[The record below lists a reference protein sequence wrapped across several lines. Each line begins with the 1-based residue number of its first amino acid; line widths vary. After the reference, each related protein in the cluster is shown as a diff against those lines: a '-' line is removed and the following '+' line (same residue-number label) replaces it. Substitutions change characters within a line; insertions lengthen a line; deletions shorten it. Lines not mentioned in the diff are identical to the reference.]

1 MSIKTIKPFVFL
13 FVLIAV
19 VSLACQVLTGSSDPA
34 PAPPPVQDSQ
44 QPAQEPAEPPA
55 QQTPQQDE
63 PAQPESPAS
72 NSDYI
77 VFTDRNSLYQIEI
90 PGDWIKSD
98 GSGEFYYYDQFKA
111 PDEMAFI
118 ENLVY
123 DDGDPFTGGT
133 NGKFALWL
141 LHNFYSNTG
150 KEGDIKITDDKIMPD
165 KSERLTWTSRSGGY
179 SGMSFFEVRNKT
191 TFLLFTVEWV
201 DDAESE
207 YVDILNRAIDSYV
220 VP

>member
-1 MSIKTIKPFVFL
+1 MPIKTIRPFVFL
-13 FVLIAV
+13 LVVMAV
-19 VSLACQVLTGSSDPA
+19 VSLACQAVIGSSDPA
-34 PAPPPVQDSQ
+34 PAAPVQEPQ
-44 QPAQEPAEPPA
+44 QPAQPEPIEPAE
-55 QQTPQQDE
+55 E
-63 PAQPESPAS
+63 LAQPEQPESSAS
-72 NSDYI
+72 NGEY
-77 VFTDRNSLYQIEI
+77 VLFTDRNNLYQIEI

-98 GSGEFYYYDQFKA
+98 GSGDSYYYDQFKA
-111 PDEMAFI
+111 PDGRAFI

-123 DDGDPFTGGT
+123 DDGEAFTGGT

-141 LHNFYSNTG
+141 LHNIYSNTG

-165 KSERLTWTSRSGGY
+165 KSERLTWTSRGGGY

-201 DDAESE
+201 NEAETE
-207 YVDILNRAIDSYV
+207 YFDILNRAIDSYV